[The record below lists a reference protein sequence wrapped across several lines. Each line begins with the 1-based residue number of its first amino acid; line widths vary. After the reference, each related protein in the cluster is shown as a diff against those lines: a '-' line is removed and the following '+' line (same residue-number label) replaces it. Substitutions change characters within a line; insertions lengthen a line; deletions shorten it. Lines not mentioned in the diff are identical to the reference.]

1 MPVLRY
7 VQVLKKLQTII
18 RKITGVKICPNVLL
32 TEALLETCHE
42 LKGGLSQPR
51 AYENFGSRCPCPE
64 YKILSVLLIQ
74 NLKKGN
80 QNTLLLFQRKRS
92 RTPLKIANE
101 KHGFSEKKH
110 RQKLLFPML
119 LQLVIVLALLMLPHF

>member
-7 VQVLKKLQTII
+7 VQVLKKLADDYQKNY
-18 RKITGVKICPNVLL
+18 RSQNLPKRPAY
-32 TEALLETCHE
+32 EALLETCHE

-74 NLKKGN
+74 NLKK
-80 QNTLLLFQRKRS
+80 RKSKYSPALRE
-92 RTPLKIANE
+92 RG
-101 KHGFSEKKH
+101 HG
-110 RQKLLFPML
+110 RP
-119 LQLVIVLALLMLPHF
+119 